1 MLFNEPFSPKA
12 NKISPI
18 HLSNEIRSD
27 YMNIEAKSAESQNPE
42 LPKQKTDDAVYF
54 PSSQT
59 VDNLVTLQ
67 TKPKMF
73 KNRSLY
79 FVRFGSVLNNAAES
93 FFKSEIRR
101 RLFVTAMLIVMSRVG
116 YFVPLPGFDRRL
128 IPKDYLSFVSG
139 SVGK

>member
-1 MLFNEPFSPKA
+1 
-12 NKISPI
+12 
-18 HLSNEIRSD
+18 
-27 YMNIEAKSAESQNPE
+27 MNIEAKSAESQNPE